1 MKMEKSK
8 RMSINPLLAKK
19 KNPWHEKTLII
30 RPGSCSGTTRR
41 TCLRN
46 PMRRNFEERRNQKV
60 ECQGITFEN
69 DDARRE
75 YSLGILREKLKDL
88 EFRKIKGF
96 PIDEDEDIL
105 ALSDPPCY
113 MACPNPWLGDLVR
126 IHGKLY
132 DRDNPYSR
140 KPSVFLWELSLLC
153 LSKMPLRGAQ

>member
-1 MKMEKSK
+1 M
-8 RMSINPLLAKK
+8 
-19 KNPWHEKTLII
+19 
-30 RPGSCSGTTRR
+30 
-41 TCLRN
+41 
-46 PMRRNFEERRNQKV
+46 

-96 PIDEDEDIL
+96 PIGEDEDIL
-105 ALSDPPCY
+105 ALSAPPCY

-140 KPSVFLWELSLLC
+140 KPSVFLWELSLPR
-153 LSKMPLRGAQ
+153 LSKMPLHGALCNSEKPIAPG